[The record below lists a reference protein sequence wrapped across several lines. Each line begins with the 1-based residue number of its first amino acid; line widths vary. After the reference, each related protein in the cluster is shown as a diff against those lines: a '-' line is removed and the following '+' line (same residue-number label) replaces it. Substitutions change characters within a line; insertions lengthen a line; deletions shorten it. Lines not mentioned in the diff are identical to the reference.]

1 MPNYSYVINNSFR
14 PFSMQEMLVPF
25 NAYKEAYEQ
34 ADETYTDL
42 TSKADKFKYLS
53 ENLPEGSKAR
63 QLYEGYAN
71 ELNAQAADLATNGLS
86 MNNRRA
92 LSNLRRRYSGEIG
105 RLDEAQTR
113 LDKEIDLRRQMS
125 IKDPTMLYALD
136 NLDIDMYLDNN
147 TPNLYGISGN
157 DLYTRGQNAG
167 KAASSRI
174 YNFGDLGS
182 TLGGYYRMWGERNG
196 YSADSINAFRANA
209 SAIPELQQA
218 ADDILRETGAYSNLT
233 GNNLERARQG
243 VINGIIDGA
252 VYKEDINP
260 TRDLGVMS
268 RAEQDASARAWVN
281 TNIAKEKWDEEKK
294 DLDIERQLRYNYDE
308 DGNVIGYN
316 PSYTNMDNY
325 ELTPDGKWRRK
336 TSSKSPIE
344 KAEASSAKAKGT
356 ELMKL
361 KKADLAHN
369 EGFDVTFG
377 DNRHHY
383 DYIGALTNSRGKWR
397 YGAIGDDV
405 PGHGWGF
412 QSSSNVESKW
422 GNFSAEGSDS
432 PDMRVL
438 SSDDVTRLLSQN
450 PELLEAFNA
459 QVSSYLEKMGV
470 DPNSDAALNLD
481 IQLIEV
487 PNEKDSKKKGYLI
500 AVH

>member
-1 MPNYSYVINNSFR
+1 MANYQYVINSSFK
-14 PFSMQEMLVPF
+14 PFTMQEMLVPF
-25 NAYKEAYEQ
+25 NAYKDAFEQTEAAYI
-34 ADETYTDL
+34 DL
-42 TSKADKFKYLS
+42 SDKSDKFKYLS
-53 ENLPEGSKAR
+53 ETMPEGSKAR
-63 QLYEGYAN
+63 QIYEGYAN
-71 ELNAQAADLATNGLS
+71 ELSAQAEDLAKNGLS
-86 MNNRRA
+86 MGNRKA
-92 LSNLRRRYSGEIG
+92 LTSLRRRYSGEIG
-105 RLDEAQTR
+105 RLDQAQTQYE
-113 LDKEIDLRRQMS
+113 KERDLRRQMS
-125 IKDPTMLYALD
+125 TKDPSMLYAVD
-136 NLDIDMYLDNN
+136 NISIDDYLDNN

-157 DLYTRGQNAG
+157 DLYTRGSAAG
-167 KAASSRI
+167 KAASSRV
-174 YNFGDLGS
+174 YSFGDAGS
-182 TLGGYYRMWGERNG
+182 TLGGYYRQWTEKNG
-196 YSADSINAFRANA
+196 YDAGSINAFRENA
-209 SAIPELQQA
+209 AAIPELQQA
-218 ADDILRETGAYSNLT
+218 ADTILMETGVYQNLT
-233 GNNLERARQG
+233 GNNLARARQS
-243 VINGIIDGA
+243 VLNGIIDGA
-252 VYKEDINP
+252 IYKEDVNP

-281 TNIAKEKWDEEKK
+281 TNIAKEKWNEEKK

-336 TSSKSPIE
+336 TSSQSPAE

-397 YGAIGDDV
+397 YGAIGADV

-470 DPNSDAALNLD
+470 DPNSDAALDLD